1 MCDLIRVH
9 TMQERLSRRSFFGLA
24 AAAPLVAAVKQSPV
38 PVGLELYS
46 VRGDMDKDLMGTV
59 KAVCEMGYQCVEFY
73 SPYFSWKP
81 EYAKEVRKLLD
92 DHNVKCYST
101 HNGPESYSAAG
112 ISKAIELNQILGARY
127 IVLASAGNP
136 KTLDGW
142 KKVADLLN
150 AGNEK
155 FAAAGMHA
163 GYHNHQLE
171 FKPLDGKRPIEVI
184 AANTDKS
191 VALQMD
197 VGTVVEVGADPVAWI
212 NANPGRIKSIHCKEY
227 SKNGKGYKVLFG
239 DGDAPW
245 KAIFAAAEK
254 TGGIEFYLI
263 EQEGSDLSELES
275 AKRCL
280 ANFKKIYAS

>member
-1 MCDLIRVH
+1 MENRF
-9 TMQERLSRRSFFGLA
+9 SRRSFFGLT
-24 AAAPLVAAVKQSPV
+24 AAAPLLAAVTGKKV

-46 VRGDMDKDLMGTV
+46 VRDDMQKDLMGTV
-59 KAVCEMGYQCVEFY
+59 KAVCDMGYQCVEFY
-73 SPYFSWKP
+73 SPYFEWKP
-81 EYAKEVRKLLD
+81 EYAKQVRKLLD

-101 HNGPESYSAAG
+101 HNGTEAYTGAG
-112 ISKAIELNQILGARY
+112 VDKAMELNQILGAKY

-136 KTLDGW
+136 KGLDGW

-155 FAAAGMHA
+155 FSKSGMHA

-171 FKPLDGKRPIEVI
+171 FKRIDGKRPIEVI

-197 VGTVVEVGADPVAWI
+197 VGTIVEVGEDPVAWI
-212 NANPGRIKSIHCKEY
+212 NANPGRIKSIHCKEFA
-227 SKNGKGYKVLFG
+227 KAPGKGYKVLFG
-239 DGDAPW
+239 EGDAPW
-245 KAIFAAAEK
+245 KQIFEAAEK
-254 TGGIEFYLI
+254 TGGVEFYLV
-263 EQEGSDLSELES
+263 EQEGSDLSELET

-280 ANFKKIYAS
+280 ANFRKIYGA